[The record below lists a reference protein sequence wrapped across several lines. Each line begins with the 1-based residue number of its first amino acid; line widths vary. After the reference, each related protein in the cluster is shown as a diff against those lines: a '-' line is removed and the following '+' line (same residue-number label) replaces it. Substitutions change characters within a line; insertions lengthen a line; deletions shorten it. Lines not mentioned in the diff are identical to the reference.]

1 MVIFI
6 TELGVV
12 WQSSIWLL
20 YFRSPKS
27 SDLTREFSESL
38 SLFSSI
44 FFKPFMRSARNIVQ
58 WWQRRKK
65 WELDSGSRFRFKTA
79 TTQRV
84 YTILEIMVKSFFIEM
99 TQLKSQTS
107 EVLKIYWIK
116 YIINGIGDRTTII
129 QIKDR
134 FTKL

>member
-1 MVIFI
+1 MVATKEKMGI
-6 TELGVV
+6 
-12 WQSSIWLL
+12 
-20 YFRSPKS
+20 
-27 SDLTREFSESL
+27 
-38 SLFSSI
+38 
-44 FFKPFMRSARNIVQ
+44 
-58 WWQRRKK
+58 
-65 WELDSGSRFRFKTA
+65 RFRFKTA

-116 YIINGIGDRTTII
+116 YIVNGIGDRTTII